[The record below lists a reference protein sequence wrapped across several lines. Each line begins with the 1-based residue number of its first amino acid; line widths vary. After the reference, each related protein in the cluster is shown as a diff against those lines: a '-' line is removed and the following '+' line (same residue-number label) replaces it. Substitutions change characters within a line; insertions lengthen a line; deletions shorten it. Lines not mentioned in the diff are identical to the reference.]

1 VEREGVARIGGAGC
15 GAPCRRR
22 RRTRRLARSRRA
34 DRAWRQR
41 AGGSPGAPRGPA
53 TPAQPVPA
61 TDQTAPQRRI
71 EPGIVAEAGK
81 DVLVEYQECPAKC
94 LVDVLEHSRPQ
105 AAIGAWCK
113 PQDAELFTCVSVV
126 DDASVEL
133 YECRAWIV
141 RTDPRRG
148 IEMLRT
154 GPADC
159 LSRPLTP
166 PAGSTAG

>member
-1 VEREGVARIGGAGC
+1 VEREGVARIGGAGAVLLAAAAAGLVVWLAL
-15 GAPCRRR
+15 GALTGP
-22 RRTRRLARSRRA
+22 
-34 DRAWRQR
+34 
-41 AGGSPGAPRGPA
+41 GGSEPAAAPGRLVAPA